1 MAELAQKNI
10 LLSRWLRHAVAAA
23 MILVAT
29 SCGRVSLPSVHEPVY
44 HCEAYD
50 VWPDSI
56 DFHSGVIVKAA
67 GDSAVQIRVEGNTL
81 REIRLPHA
89 ADGPVI
95 TTGIALFDAL
105 CRLESAQSLDSVVY
119 TSLLP
124 YELYLNPL
132 CGKTGIE
139 LLEKREKNG
148 YVVPLDT
155 RLYSW
160 PVINDNAQWLLA
172 GAELFKVTGN
182 RRWLAK
188 LGDVASNVTAED
200 FRVAYNQSTGL
211 IGGVPRHMAM
221 ADIAFPDWVEPVDML
236 NAASL
241 SVNVAYWSA
250 LQALESITAEMARRN
265 EKSHLPEMPFDADK
279 LRQSVLTHFWMP
291 NVGMFSSLCYGYPL
305 WPVALKSADN
315 IGQSLAVVTGMLSDA
330 MNESVIGKT
339 PVEPTGVT
347 LFTPRW
353 SGLAADS
360 RIFSLTR
367 LLWAVAASRTA
378 NDMACNAA
386 IGALLYESASRLLG
400 DGKPYQMALSPLQTV
415 ALRGMLGMRF
425 ASDGI
430 SFAPNVPSGMP
441 GEKRVS
447 RLRYRKSELE
457 IILTGTGRVISEF
470 KIDGRDCNPFFPAS
484 AEGKHTI
491 EIVLSKDAGA
501 AAGELN
507 TTPEGMLPEA
517 PNVEWV
523 TPRNATV
530 IGNQDKNGSQAS
542 GSKKYFVNLNGVMTD
557 EFLSHHFELYQ
568 AKTTTVVQIVEVIAD
583 RWMSFSAKPHLYVP
597 SGCSRMIYLS
607 QWATAGTRIISDKK
621 LAEKFVETNRWKNR
635 SIKFET
641 EVIDEG
647 DYAVDVHYLYGLGI
661 VNSRRRTALRSLDI
675 DGSRCGIFVFPQLC
689 APKRDRESSDGWQS
703 MTSFTNPVK
712 VHLTPGRHILELKV
726 YQPSPVYIDP
736 YTNVVLADYVRIV
749 RLP

>member
-1 MAELAQKNI
+1 MAELTYRPK
-10 LLSRWLRHAVAAA
+10 LLSRWLQHAVAAA
-23 MILVAT
+23 MIFAGT
-29 SCGRVSLPSVHEPVY
+29 SCGHVSLPSEHEPVY

-56 DFHSGVIVKAA
+56 DFHSGVIVKAN
-67 GDSAVQIRVEGNTL
+67 GDSVAEIRVEGNTL
-81 REIRLPHA
+81 REIKMPHA

-105 CRLESAQSLDSVVY
+105 CRLESAHSLDSVVY
-119 TSLLP
+119 SSLLP

-132 CGKTGIE
+132 CGKIGIE

-160 PVINDNAQWLLA
+160 PVINDNPQWLLA
-172 GAELFKVTGN
+172 GAELFKATGN
-182 RRWLAK
+182 RRWLEK
-188 LGDVASNVTAED
+188 LGEVASNVAAED

-211 IGGVPRHMAM
+211 IGGVARHMAM
-221 ADIAFPDWVEPVDML
+221 ADIAFPDWVEPVDLL

-250 LQALESITAEMARRN
+250 LQGFESITSDMARRN

-279 LRQSVLTHFWMP
+279 LRQSVLSHFWMP

-315 IGQSLAVVTGMLSDA
+315 IGQGLAIVSGMLSDA
-330 MNESVIGKT
+330 MSESVIGKT

-360 RIFSLTR
+360 RVFSLTR
-367 LLWAVAASRTA
+367 LFWAVAASRTT
-378 NDMACNAA
+378 NDIAYNAA
-386 IGALLYESASRLLG
+386 VGALIYESASRLLG
-400 DGKPYQMALSPLQTV
+400 GGKPLQMAMSPLQTV
-415 ALRGMLGMRF
+415 LLRGMLGMRF
-425 ASDGI
+425 ACDGI

-447 RLRYRKSELE
+447 RLRYRKSELS
-457 IILTGTGRVISEF
+457 IIVRGTGRVISEF
-470 KIDGRDCNPFFPAS
+470 RIDGRGADPFFPAS

-491 EIVLSKDAGA
+491 EIVLSKEAGA
-501 AAGELN
+501 SVGEIN
-507 TTPEGMLPEA
+507 TAPEGTLPES
-517 PNVEWV
+517 PSVEWV

-530 IGNQDKNGSQAS
+530 IGNLEKSVSQSS
-542 GSKKYFVNLNGVMTD
+542 GSKKYFVYLNGVMTD

-568 AKTTTVVQIVEVIAD
+568 AKATTAVQIVEVIAD
-583 RWMSFSAKPHLYVP
+583 RWMSFSAKPHLYIP

-607 QWATAGTRIISDKK
+607 QWATTGTRIIGDKK

-635 SIKFET
+635 SIKIEI
-641 EVIDEG
+641 EVAEEG
-647 DYAVDVHYLYGLGI
+647 EYAVDVHYLYGLGI

-675 DGSRCGIFVFPQLC
+675 DGNRCGILVFPQLC
-689 APKRDRESSDGWQS
+689 APKRDREGSDGWQS
-703 MTSFTNPVK
+703 LTSFTNPVK
-712 VHLTPGRHILELKV
+712 VHLTRGLHTLELKV